1 MAFIKE
7 STNDKCW
14 KEQEEKGTLLHCR
27 WEFKLVPLLWK
38 TEWRLLKKTKNRT
51 SLVVHLPMEGT
62 RVQYLAGEL
71 SQTLQPH
78 PPAPK
83 ESDDEWHLSKGK
95 RRQSTK
101 RQNANLDI
109 PSNTEL
115 KVKYKHIVRNSRQ
128 TKILIVCHT
137 DWEFV
142 R

>member
-1 MAFIKE
+1 
-7 STNDKCW
+7 
-14 KEQEEKGTLLHCR
+14 
-27 WEFKLVPLLWK
+27 
-38 TEWRLLKKTKNRT
+38 
-51 SLVVHLPMEGT
+51 MEGT

-78 PPAPK
+78 PPAPN

-95 RRQSTK
+95 RGQSTK
-101 RQNANLDI
+101 WQNANLDI
-109 PSNTEL
+109 PSNTAL

-128 TKILIVCHT
+128 TKILIAWHT